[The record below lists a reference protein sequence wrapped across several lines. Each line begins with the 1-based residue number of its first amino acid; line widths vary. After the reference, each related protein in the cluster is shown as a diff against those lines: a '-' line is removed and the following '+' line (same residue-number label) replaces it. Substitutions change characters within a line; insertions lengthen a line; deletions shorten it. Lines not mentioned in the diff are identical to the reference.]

1 MRFTAKGDL
10 LKMFQARH
18 SDLFKKLLDL
28 LREIPLLCSRRV
40 TQKQQGAL
48 LFRLGYL
55 IYFERKNL
63 QKEM

>member
-1 MRFTAKGDL
+1 M
-10 LKMFQARH
+10 LKTRH
-18 SDLFKKLLDL
+18 GDLFKKLLDL
-28 LREIPLLCSRRV
+28 LREIPLLRSRRV

-63 QKEM
+63 